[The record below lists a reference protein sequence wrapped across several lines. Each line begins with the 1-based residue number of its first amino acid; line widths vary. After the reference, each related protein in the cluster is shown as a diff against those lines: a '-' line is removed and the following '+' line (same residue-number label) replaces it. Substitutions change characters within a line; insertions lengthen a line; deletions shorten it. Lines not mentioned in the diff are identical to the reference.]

1 MSCAPIYYYVCEKY
15 VPRYIIKNLHLSTHL
30 LTYVSLKA
38 SGLLTDNDFIPV
50 STPEFNYNQVPT
62 YKQGVQKRKAL
73 YWVPDFII
81 VLKSTLCSISLAS
94 QIIVTYDWHDKN

>member
-50 STPEFNYNQVPT
+50 STPEFN
-62 YKQGVQKRKAL
+62 
-73 YWVPDFII
+73 
-81 VLKSTLCSISLAS
+81 
-94 QIIVTYDWHDKN
+94 